1 MNSGSLSSLSSAQS
15 SLEWEV
21 GSCRKTLPPIFSV
34 VSHPLGPWAQGPEE
48 GLLSSCTPAAQAVNR
63 FSPGLPLT

>member
-34 VSHPLGPWAQGPEE
+34 VSHPLGPRAQGPEE
-48 GLLSSCTPAAQAVNR
+48 GLLSRLYTSSTGCE
-63 FSPGLPLT
+63 PL